1 MSRNAKKKGDIARCD
16 GLVLTVGVP
25 HGADE
30 LHFGRAAGV
39 VDWEAQLGLEVAT
52 LK

>member
-1 MSRNAKKKGDIARCD
+1 MQRKRETSLDVCD

-52 LK
+52 L